1 MNREYYEQQVS
12 MFKKYKSELLISIE
26 EVEKSIKQDNFQ
38 LGGYDKALKTLSNLQ
53 QKLEDLNFN
62 IEWFTKKLN

>member
-1 MNREYYEQQVS
+1 MNREYYENQIA
-12 MFKKYKSELLISIE
+12 MFKSYKAELLVAIE
-26 EVEKSIKQDNFQ
+26 EVEKSIEQDNFQ

-53 QKLEDLNFN
+53 QKLDDLNFN